1 MHFLCCVGVSAAVVA
16 SPRVFAYLEGQYPAA
31 FFLQGLKS
39 MRRDL
44 SSAP

>member
-1 MHFLCCVGVSAAVVA
+1 MAATGN
-16 SPRVFAYLEGQYPAA
+16 PRGFAYLEGQYPA